1 MCGEGN
7 SYNHPEDE
15 AVARIA
21 KYADKKNIYRTDLSG
36 TVVVISDGEG
46 IGIKTEK

>member
-1 MCGEGN
+1 
-7 SYNHPEDE
+7 
-15 AVARIA
+15 VANAKTMFGRIA